1 MDRIV
6 TMYQTRYPET
16 WIEASEQKMGTFT
29 IKRGESVGL
38 DSPLTP
44 FHMNADGDMW
54 TSRTVRNW
62 TSFGYT
68 YPELI
73 DSPSNET
80 FTATL
85 NKLYKP
91 ASQGLN
97 DTDASVSALDIDGN
111 KTDTQV
117 TDWSCQVNMPS
128 DIKISYSVNA
138 FLGDPPTNPEDW
150 PTSSNYIGQ
159 LASMSSARMKTDVI
173 ITGNIGLSERLAQ
186 KYQSG
191 ELKSMEKVDVAAYL
205 KDNFHWRIQA
215 LDFTEIPRNNP
226 PAGLN
231 VTVYNVPVKIPES
244 DTQVPTQETKDI
256 QYNHDIDGNPPIYN
270 GPGIDGTNSTAPAS
284 PVGGS
289 YNVTSGEFEWRNAKH
304 DDEQDGMSMSMSMS
318 SSSSSWSTQFIS
330 RSQVAT
336 EPPAPVAT
344 NAPDTPPL
352 DLPGLPDPL
361 APIMSIITSVASAI
375 RPAMTAAPDTTPA
388 PDSPGGPQ
396 TRYVTEV
403 VVVTM

>member
-6 TMYQTRYPET
+6 TMFQTRYPDT
-16 WIEASEQKMGTFT
+16 WIEDSEQKMGTFT
-29 IKRGESVGL
+29 IKQGESVGL

-97 DTDASVSALDIDGN
+97 DTDASVSALDVDGN

-150 PTSSNYIGQ
+150 PTSPNYIGQ

-191 ELKSMEKVDVAAYL
+191 ELKSMEKVDVGAYL
-205 KDNFHWRIQA
+205 KANFHWRIQA
-215 LDFTEIPRNNP
+215 LDWTEIPRSNP

-270 GPGIDGTNSTAPAS
+270 GPGIDGTNSTAPPS
-284 PVGGS
+284 LVGGS
-289 YNVTSGEFEWRNAKH
+289 YNATSGEFEWRNAKH
-304 DDEQDGMSMSMSMS
+304 DDEQDGMSS
-318 SSSSSWSTQFIS
+318 SSSSMPIVS
-330 RSQVAT
+330 RSQAAT

-344 NAPDTPPL
+344 NEPGKPPL
-352 DLPGLPDPL
+352 GLPNPL
-361 APIMSIITSVASAI
+361 APIMSVITSVASAV
-375 RPAMTAAPDTTPA
+375 RPEMTAAPDTTPA
-388 PDSPGGPQ
+388 PVAPGGQ